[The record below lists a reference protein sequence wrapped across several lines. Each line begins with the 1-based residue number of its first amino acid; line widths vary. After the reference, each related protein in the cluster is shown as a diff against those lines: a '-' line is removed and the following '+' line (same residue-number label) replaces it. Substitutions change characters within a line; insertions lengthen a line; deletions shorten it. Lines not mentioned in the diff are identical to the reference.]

1 MYPKKVKSD
10 RIDEQQKQL
19 TPAVGLDVGTSVGFR
34 GDWLGLDVGC
44 EMRMM
49 RGDDN
54 RDKKSECLCV
64 SEMTA
69 VKMESIQGSCSP
81 PLLAKY

>member
-1 MYPKKVKSD
+1 MSKCDIKVCILKKSRD

-54 RDKKSECLCV
+54 RDKKSECL
-64 SEMTA
+64 
-69 VKMESIQGSCSP
+69 
-81 PLLAKY
+81 